1 MPVIPEKIPPA
12 PPADASQAPALW
24 EGALDEA
31 KSLVGVALRRTGQTW
46 NTEAAPDSVRHFC
59 WALGDDNPL
68 FCDAAHGAASRWQS
82 ALAPGCFLYTID
94 TTVVAP
100 KLRGI
105 QWLYG
110 GTDWEWYRPIRH
122 RDSFTV
128 RARLL
133 DAVEKQGGKAKNFII
148 QTGEVLYTNQRGELV
163 CRALGSTA
171 RVPRARAK
179 DGLGYAARDTHR
191 YTAEELEHIAHAIE
205 TEELRGAAP
214 RYWEDL
220 DVGSMVQPMLK
231 GPLNITDMICW
242 YSGGGHS
249 YQAHRRATL
258 YRKRHPADAY
268 VDAKTGAQ
276 DSPARGHAE
285 QAMAREVGM
294 PGGYDVGPQR
304 ISWIG
309 QLMTNWMG
317 DDGFLRR
324 LNVSVRRPNIFGDLS
339 WCRARIADKR
349 VDEGAYLVDLEV
361 FVENQLGD
369 ITARGTAV
377 VELPSR
383 GADAIRR
390 EPDMPAVGQAQ
401 DQQTLSGKSR

>member
-1 MPVIPEKIPPA
+1 MSQTPPT
-12 PPADASQAPALW
+12 PTTPDGDSQTPALW
-24 EGALDEA
+24 PGALEEA
-31 KSLVGVALRRTGQTW
+31 KSLIGVDLRRTGQTW

-68 FCDAAHGAASRWQS
+68 FCDPVHGAASGWRS

-110 GTDWEWYRPIRH
+110 GTDWEWYRPVRH

-133 DAVEKQGGKAKNFII
+133 DAVEKEGGKAKKFII
-148 QTGEVLYTNQRGELV
+148 QTGEVRYTNQHGELV

-171 RVPRARAK
+171 RVPRAKAK
-179 DGLGYAARDTHR
+179 DGLSYAARETHR
-191 YTAEELEHIAHAIE
+191 YSPEELEHIAHAIE
-205 TEELRGAAP
+205 TEELRAGAP
-214 RYWEDL
+214 RWWDQVS
-220 DVGSMVQPMLK
+220 VGDGVQPMLK

-249 YQAHRRATL
+249 YQAHRRATMM
-258 YRKRHPADAY
+258 RKRHPADAFI
-268 VDAKTGAQ
+268 DPKTGAQ

-285 QAMAREVGM
+285 QTMAREVGM

-324 LNVSVRRPNIFGDLS
+324 LNVSVRRPNIFGDVS
-339 WCRARIADKR
+339 WCRAKIVDKR
-349 VDEGAYLVDLEV
+349 VEEGAHLVDLEV
-361 FVENQLGD
+361 WVDNQLGET
-369 ITARGTAV
+369 TAQGTAV
-377 VELPSR
+377 AELPVHGGPLPAWR
-383 GADAIRR
+383 FQRDATR
-390 EPDMPAVGQAQ
+390 V
-401 DQQTLSGKSR
+401 

>member
-1 MPVIPEKIPPA
+1 MNEPETTVPE
-12 PPADASQAPALW
+12 SQAPALW
-24 EGALDEA
+24 EGALAEA
-31 KSLVGVALRRTGQTW
+31 RSLIGVDLRRGGQTW
-46 NTEAAPDSVRHFC
+46 NTEASPDSVRHFC
-59 WALGDDNPL
+59 WGLGDENPL
-68 FCDAAHGAASRWQS
+68 FCDPGYGAESRWQA

-94 TTVVAP
+94 TTVIAP

-110 GTDWEWYRPIRH
+110 GTDWEWYKPIRH
-122 RDSFTV
+122 RDSFKV

-133 DAVEKQGGKAKNFII
+133 DAVEKHGSKAKNFII
-148 QTGEVLYTNQRGELV
+148 QTGEVLYTNQHDELV

-171 RVPRARAK
+171 RVPRAKAK
-179 DGLGYAARDTHR
+179 DGLKYAARETHH
-191 YTAEELEHIAHAIE
+191 YSPQELEHIAYAIE
-205 TEELRGAAP
+205 TEELRGAVP
-214 RYWEDL
+214 RYWQEVE
-220 DVGSMVQPMLK
+220 VGSAVQPMLK

-249 YQAHRRATL
+249 YQAHRRASL

-268 VDAKTGAQ
+268 IDPKTGAQ

-304 ISWIG
+304 ISWLG

-317 DDGFLRR
+317 DNGFLRR
-324 LNVSVRRPNIFGDLS
+324 LNVSLRRPNIFGDVS
-339 WCRARIADKR
+339 WCFATIVDKR
-349 VDEGAYLVDLEV
+349 IEEGSYLVDLEV
-361 FVENQLGD
+361 FVRNQLD
-369 ITARGTAV
+369 EITAKGTAI

-383 GADAIRR
+383 DS
-390 EPDMPAVGQAQ
+390 
-401 DQQTLSGKSR
+401 L

>member
-1 MPVIPEKIPPA
+1 MTGMKSPDA
-12 PPADASQAPALW
+12 PLDPSQAPALW
-24 EGALDEA
+24 EGALEEA
-31 KSLVGVALRRTGQTW
+31 GSLIGVDLRRTNQTW

-59 WALGDDNPL
+59 WSLGDENPL
-68 FCDAAHGAASRWQS
+68 FCDPQYGQASRWKS

-110 GTDWEWYRPIRH
+110 GTDFEWYRQIRH
-122 RDSFTV
+122 RDSFKV

-133 DAVEKQGGKAKNFII
+133 DAVEKRGGKAKSFII
-148 QTGEVLYTNQRGELV
+148 QTGEVLYTNQHGELV
-163 CRALGSTA
+163 CKALGSTA
-171 RVPRARAK
+171 RVPRARAEG
-179 DGLGYAARDTHR
+179 GLKYAARDTHR
-191 YTAEELEHIAHAIE
+191 YTPDELLHIAHAIE
-205 TEELRGAAP
+205 SEELRGAAP
-214 RYWEDL
+214 RFWEDVE
-220 DVGSMVQPMLK
+220 VGASVQPMLK

-249 YQAHRRATL
+249 YQAHRRAAM

-268 VDAKTGAQ
+268 IDPKTGAQ

-324 LNVSVRRPNIFGDLS
+324 LKVSVRRPNIFGDVS
-339 WCRARIADKR
+339 WCRAKIVDKR
-349 VDEGAYLVDLEV
+349 IEAAVHLVELAV
-361 FVENQLGD
+361 SVENQLGEV
-369 ITARGTAV
+369 TASGMAV
-377 VELPSR
+377 VELPAR
-383 GADAIRR
+383 GARG
-390 EPDMPAVGQAQ
+390 EG
-401 DQQTLSGKSR
+401 